1 MQLLDWCHLPS
12 HCAGTASKRWS
23 PHHRYGGMLIG
34 PALLLG
40 LGLTSKPDTSWVK
53 WARKEARREL
63 KQEGVL

>member
-1 MQLLDWCHLPS
+1 
-12 HCAGTASKRWS
+12 
-23 PHHRYGGMLIG
+23 MLIG

-40 LGLTSKPDTSWVK
+40 LGLSSKPDTSWVK